1 MKILDKYILKSFI
14 ITFTTVFVILFF
26 IFILQGIW
34 LFIAELAGKDLDFM
48 TILKFLSFYAPNVVP
63 LVLPLS
69 VLLASIMTFG
79 SFSENYEF
87 AAMKSSG
94 ISLQRAM
101 KYLTAFILVLSLV
114 AFIFSNN
121 VIPQAQYKFINLR
134 QNIVQQKPAMA
145 IAQGQFNQIGTTNI
159 KVQEKSGDKGQFLK
173 GITIHKK
180 ASNGNGA
187 STIINAKSG
196 ILSSDDNGNL
206 LNLELFD
213 GNYYEDILPKKYEE
227 QKKLPFAK
235 STFKKYILTIDVG
248 KLNTSDVD
256 QENISNTD
264 KMLNISELNITIDSL
279 QKNYIEDVVSFSD
292 NITQRTSNVL
302 NSKKFQDVT
311 NKTKVET
318 DNLLELYDLADQKKI
333 IDIAA
338 NNTMSIDF
346 SIESSKS
353 DLEFKKKNINQH
365 WTAIHEK
372 FMLAFSCLLMFF
384 IGAPLGAIIRKG
396 GLGLPMVFAVLIF
409 ITFHFINT
417 FGRKLAQE
425 DSISP
430 FLGAW
435 MSSIIL
441 TPFAILLTY
450 RATNDIGIMINFD
463 WITEPIKKLINKFKK
478 QKTSTENVT

>member
-1 MKILDKYILKSFI
+1 MKILDKYILKSFL
-14 ITFTTVFVILFF
+14 ITFTSVFVILFF
-26 IFILQGIW
+26 IFILQGVW

-48 TILKFLSFYAPNVVP
+48 TILKFLSFYAPNVIP

-101 KYLTAFILVLSLV
+101 KYLTFFILLLSFV
-114 AFIFSNN
+114 AFVFSNN

-145 IAQGQFNQIGTTNI
+145 IAQGQFNQIGNTNI

-180 ASNGNGA
+180 STTGNGA
-187 STIINAKSG
+187 STIIIANNG
-196 ILSSDDNGNL
+196 ILSSDESGNL

-213 GNYYEDILPKKYEE
+213 GNYYEDIFPSNYEE

-235 STFKKYILTIDVG
+235 STFKKYILTIDIG
-248 KLNTSDVD
+248 KLSTSDVD
-256 QENISNTD
+256 QEAISNTNN
-264 KMLNISELNITIDSL
+264 MLNISELNITIDSL
-279 QKNYIEDVVSFSD
+279 QKKYKEDVISFSD
-292 NITQRTSNVL
+292 NITQRSSNIFTSR
-302 NSKKFQDVT
+302 
-311 NKTKVET
+311 KTQLIAKDTVI
-318 DNLLELYDLADQKKI
+318 DNLLSMYEIFDQKKI
-333 IDIAA
+333 IEIAA
-338 NNTMSIDF
+338 NNTTSLNFSID
-346 SIESSKS
+346 SSKS

-365 WTAIHEK
+365 WTSIHEK

-396 GLGLPMVFAVLIF
+396 GLGLPMVFAILIF

-430 FLGAW
+430 FLGTW
-435 MSSIIL
+435 MSSLIL

-463 WITEPIKKLINKFKK
+463 WITDPIMNIINKLKK
-478 QKTSTENVT
+478 QKTTTTNVK

>member
-14 ITFTTVFVILFF
+14 ITFTSVFVILFF
-26 IFILQGIW
+26 IFILQGVW
-34 LFIAELAGKDLDFM
+34 LFIAELAGKDLDFI
-48 TILKFLSFYAPNVVP
+48 TILKFLSFYAPNVIP

-101 KYLTAFILVLSLV
+101 KYLTAFILLLSLV
-114 AFIFSNN
+114 AFVFSNN
-121 VIPQAQYKFINLR
+121 VIPRAQYKFINLR

-145 IAQGQFNQIGTTNI
+145 IAEGQFNQIGNTNI

-180 ASNGNGA
+180 SNNGNGA
-187 STIINAKSG
+187 STVIYAKNG

-213 GNYYEDILPKKYEE
+213 GNYYEDIFPKKYEE
-227 QKKLPFAK
+227 QKKIPFAK
-235 STFKKYILTIDVG
+235 STFKKYILTIDIG
-248 KLNTSDVD
+248 KLNDSDID
-256 QENISNTD
+256 EQDISNTD

-279 QKNYIEDVVSFSD
+279 QKSFNEDVISFSD

-302 NSKKFQDVT
+302 NSRKIQLVQNDT
-311 NKTKVET
+311 IT
-318 DNLLELYDLADQKKI
+318 DNLLGLYELVDQKKI
-333 IDIAA
+333 IEIAS
-338 NNTMSIDF
+338 NNTSSIDF
-346 SIESSKS
+346 SIESSKN

-396 GLGLPMVFAVLIF
+396 GLGLPMVFAILIF
-409 ITFHFINT
+409 IVFHFINT

-425 DSISP
+425 DSITP

-463 WITEPIKKLINKFKK
+463 WITDPFKKIINKFKK
-478 QKTSTENVT
+478 QKTSTQNVT

>member
-34 LFIAELAGKDLDFM
+34 LFIAELAGKDLDFII
-48 TILKFLSFYAPNVVP
+48 ILKFLSFYAPNVVP

-101 KYLTAFILVLSLV
+101 KFLTVFIFALSIV
-114 AFIFSNN
+114 AFVFSNN

-145 IAQGQFNQIGTTNI
+145 IAQGQFNQIGNTNI
-159 KVQEKSGDKGQFLK
+159 KVQEKSGERGQFLK
-173 GITIHKK
+173 GIVIHKK
-180 ASNGNGA
+180 STNGNGA
-187 STIINAKSG
+187 STVINAKNG
-196 ILSSDDNGNL
+196 ILSSDEGGNL

-213 GNYYEDILPKKYEE
+213 GNYYEDIFPKKYED

-235 STFKKYILTIDVG
+235 STFKKYILTIDIG
-248 KLNTSDVD
+248 KLSASDVD
-256 QENISNTD
+256 QEDISNTD
-264 KMLNISELNITIDSL
+264 KMLNISELNFTIDSL
-279 QKNYIEDVVSFSD
+279 QKSYNEDIVSFSD

-302 NSKKFQDVT
+302 KSKKPQYIDKDTV
-311 NKTKVET
+311 T
-318 DNLLELYDLADQKKI
+318 DNLLGLYELTDQKKI
-333 IDIAA
+333 IEIAS
-338 NNTMSIDF
+338 NNISSIDF
-346 SIESSKS
+346 SIDSSKN
-353 DLEFKKKNINQH
+353 DLAFKKKKINEH

-372 FMLAFSCLLMFF
+372 YMLAYSCLLMFF

-396 GLGLPMVFAVLIF
+396 GLGLPMVFAILIF

-425 DSISP
+425 DTITP
-430 FLGAW
+430 LLGTW
-435 MSSIIL
+435 MSSIML
-441 TPFAILLTY
+441 TPFAVMLTY

-463 WITEPIKKLINKFKK
+463 WISDPIKNLINRFKK
-478 QKTSTENVT
+478 QKTSPENVT

>member
-14 ITFTTVFVILFF
+14 ITFTSVFVILFF
-26 IFILQGIW
+26 IFILQGVW
-34 LFIAELAGKDLDFM
+34 LFIAELAGKDLDFI
-48 TILKFLSFYAPNVVP
+48 TILKFLSFYAPNVIP

-101 KYLTAFILVLSLV
+101 KYLTAFILLLSLV
-114 AFIFSNN
+114 AFVFSNN
-121 VIPQAQYKFINLR
+121 VIPRAQYKFINLR

-145 IAQGQFNQIGTTNI
+145 IAEGQFNQIGNTNI

-180 ASNGNGA
+180 SNNGNGA
-187 STIINAKSG
+187 STVIYAKNG

-213 GNYYEDILPKKYEE
+213 GNYYEDIFPKKYEE
-227 QKKLPFAK
+227 QKKIPFAK
-235 STFKKYILTIDVG
+235 STFKKYILTIDIG
-248 KLNTSDVD
+248 KLNDSDID
-256 QENISNTD
+256 EQDISNTD

-279 QKNYIEDVVSFSD
+279 QKSFNEDVISFSD

-302 NSKKFQDVT
+302 NSRKIQLVQNDT
-311 NKTKVET
+311 IT
-318 DNLLELYDLADQKKI
+318 DNLLGLYELVDQKKI
-333 IDIAA
+333 IEIAA
-338 NNTMSIDF
+338 NNTSSIDF
-346 SIESSKS
+346 SIESSKN

-396 GLGLPMVFAVLIF
+396 GLGLPMVFAILIF
-409 ITFHFINT
+409 IVFHFINT

-425 DSISP
+425 DSITP

-463 WITEPIKKLINKFKK
+463 WITDPFKKIINKFKK
-478 QKTSTENVT
+478 QKTSTQNVT

>member
-1 MKILDKYILKSFI
+1 MVKILDKYILKSFI
-14 ITFTTVFVILFF
+14 ITFTSVFVILFF
-26 IFILQGIW
+26 IFILQGVW
-34 LFIAELAGKDLDFM
+34 LFIAELAGKDLDFI
-48 TILKFLSFYAPNVVP
+48 TILKFLSFYAPNVIP

-101 KYLTAFILVLSLV
+101 KYLTAFILFLSLI

-134 QNIVQQKPAMA
+134 KNIVQQKPAMA
-145 IAQGQFNQIGTTNI
+145 IAQGQFNQIGNTNI

-180 ASNGNGA
+180 SSTGNGVN
-187 STIINAKSG
+187 TIINANNG
-196 ILSSDDNGNL
+196 ILSSDESGSL

-235 STFKKYILTIDVG
+235 STFKKYILTIDIG
-248 KLNTSDVD
+248 KLNTSEVD
-256 QENISNTD
+256 DESISNTD

-279 QKNYIEDVVSFSD
+279 QKNYNEDIISFSD
-292 NITQRTSNVL
+292 NITQRTSTVIGYPKPSSIKTDSIPSNVL
-302 NSKKFQDVT
+302 
-311 NKTKVET
+311 
-318 DNLLELYDLADQKKI
+318 DLFEITDQKKI
-333 IDIAA
+333 IEIAT
-338 NNTMSIDF
+338 NNTTSIDF
-346 SIESSKS
+346 SIESSKN

-365 WTAIHEK
+365 WGAIHEK
-372 FMLAFSCLLMFF
+372 FMLAFSCVLMFF

-396 GLGLPMVFAVLIF
+396 GLGLPMVFATLIF

-435 MSSIIL
+435 MSSILL
-441 TPFAILLTY
+441 TPFAIILTY

-463 WITEPIKKLINKFKK
+463 WITDPIKRILNKFKK
-478 QKTSTENVT
+478 QKTSPENVT